1 MIYKDSNVTMR
12 GKLCDVGMIC
22 EVSVE
27 LLSPLLA
34 TPWIG
39 YQGIACYPSAFLC
52 LNCHPFILV
61 GGERLEYRTMTRQG

>member
-1 MIYKDSNVTMR
+1 MR
-12 GKLCDVGMIC
+12 GKLYDVGMMC

-39 YQGIACYPSAFLC
+39 YQSIACYPSAF
-52 LNCHPFILV
+52 
-61 GGERLEYRTMTRQG
+61 R

>member
-12 GKLCDVGMIC
+12 GKLCDVGMMC

-39 YQGIACYPSAFLC
+39 YQSIACYPSAFRC
-52 LNCHPFILV
+52 LNCYPFIHV
-61 GGERLEYRTMTRQG
+61 GGERLEYRTMSRQG

>member
-12 GKLCDVGMIC
+12 GKLCDAGIC

-39 YQGIACYPSAFLC
+39 YQSIACYPSVFRC
-52 LNCHPFILV
+52 LNCHLFILV
-61 GGERLEYRTMTRQG
+61 GGERLEYRTMTRQS

>member
-39 YQGIACYPSAFLC
+39 YQSIACYPSAFLC
-52 LNCHPFILV
+52 LNRQPFILV
-61 GGERLEYRTMTRQG
+61 GGERLEYRSMTRQG